1 MVWQERVTPG
11 RFDGRTVIVSGAA
24 SGHRMGHRFPSGVKA
39 GEGGRVIAVD
49 ISTNRL
55 YDLVASLSNID
66 IVTVAGDITQQADI
80 NRIVGTAGS
89 RIDGLANVAG
99 VNDDFSPAHE
109 TSDAIWDRV
118 LGINLTGAFKLARAV
133 IPAML
138 AAGRGAI
145 VNVTSEA
152 GLRGN
157 ASGTASCAAGGP
169 RARLGSAYRVEVL
182 PQDRRQLLGEKV
194 PIAFADAVLICH

>member
-1 MVWQERVTPG
+1 
-11 RFDGRTVIVSGAA
+11 
-24 SGHRMGHRFPSGVKA
+24 
-39 GEGGRVIAVD
+39 
-49 ISTNRL
+49 
-55 YDLVASLSNID
+55 
-66 IVTVAGDITQQADI
+66 
-80 NRIVGTAGS
+80 
-89 RIDGLANVAG
+89 
-99 VNDDFSPAHE
+99 NDDFSPAHE

-157 ASGTASCAAGGP
+157 ASATAACPAGGP